1 MLSEATWIHRAA
13 AVFQGAD
20 TPLYIVGGAV
30 RNPLMG
36 LPISDVDVCGP
47 ARPEA
52 VLAMCESTE
61 VRAHL
66 RAAHFGT
73 VELHRPGRYAAYGR
87 VHHLPGGQLP
97 LRP

>member
-52 VLAMCESTE
+52 VLAMCE
-61 VRAHL
+61 RA
-66 RAAHFGT
+66 R
-73 VELHRPGRYAAYGR
+73 RCGRICG
-87 VHHLPGGQLP
+87 P
-97 LRP
+97 LISALSSCT

>member
-1 MLSEATWIHRAA
+1 MLSEAKWIHRAA
-13 AVFQGAD
+13 AVFQGAGC
-20 TPLYIVGGAV
+20 PLYIVGGAV

-52 VLAMCESTE
+52 VLALCEGTE

-73 VELHRPGRYAAYGR
+73 VELHLTDPDGTRHMA
-87 VHHLPGGQLP
+87 
-97 LRP
+97 

>member
-13 AVFQGAD
+13 AVFQVAD

-52 VLAMCESTE
+52 VISASTPC
-61 VRAHL
+61 
-66 RAAHFGT
+66 T
-73 VELHRPGRYAAYGR
+73 GRFSRTGWGR
-87 VHHLPGGQLP
+87 
-97 LRP
+97 